1 MADEKILKPKS
12 FRIDEETAAKF
23 KEISE
28 SIGGNQQEALAKLIE
43 TYEFQ
48 SGKAVLTEKKADIE
62 QFEKYAN
69 ILIRMFMASLED
81 NQNLSQTIR
90 TEYDALLK
98 SKDATIQE
106 LQKQLENA
114 RLSVK
119 EMGQQAKEA
128 VNENEILKKTI
139 DGLNKEYQKSHDAME
154 QMLSDKDKLNHA
166 LTESYTSLQER
177 YDKISAAAE
186 QFSSIKESLDQTE
199 RELKETREQRD
210 RFEKDYQEERLLH
223 KIEMD
228 DLKEKHNDA
237 MHRQKENS
245 GIALEKALLT
255 KEKEFQEQLGML
267 NAEKQKE
274 IDLYQKKYADLLE
287 QTKKEHDSK
296 K

>member
-237 MHRQKENS
+237 MHRQKESS

>member
-98 SKDATIQE
+98 SKDTIIQE

-237 MHRQKENS
+237 MHRQKESS

-287 QTKKEHDSK
+287 QTKKEPDSK